1 MKDAHETVKPNRKRG
16 RENRKGNRNKVNNDI
31 QIHGQ

>member
-1 MKDAHETVKPNRKRG
+1 MKDAHETVKPNRKRDS
-16 RENRKGNRNKVNNDI
+16 ENRNGNRNKVNNDI